1 MKQILL
7 MIAVVACGALLV
19 LMLRGSEKSEESP
32 LATPE
37 PTDVVQ
43 VSSNAPPETPAP
55 SPATTGASSKALLNE
70 LVMRDG
76 LVYLK
81 GDTAPYTGELKL
93 VDPHTGK
100 LKFLLNYKN
109 GRRHGRFEEWFNRTQ
124 RRAVAEWQ
132 DGKITSATSWK
143 LDGTEGS
150 RVVNGSGTLMLFRPD
165 GTRESEKTY
174 RNGVQVPGAL
184 STPAPSSS
192 SPPVKDAAGLYV
204 HHQSGKPFHGQF
216 DYIKEGCRYKGR
228 ISDGQRDGLF
238 RVWYTGG
245 APLMEADYSK
255 GKING
260 RFVEWYPN
268 GERMVDAIFQRGR
281 MVRATSWKLGGKVAS
296 ELPKGTGT
304 LVLFYPNGDPRRE
317 SVYEQGVKVVRKLK

>member
-1 MKQILL
+1 MCSAVKISKQEGKIKMNRTLQL
-7 MIAVVACGALLV
+7 MVLAAALCAGCESTPSNPS
-19 LMLRGSEKSEESP
+19 GSLS
-32 LATPE
+32 
-37 PTDVVQ
+37 
-43 VSSNAPPETPAP
+43 
-55 SPATTGASSKALLNE
+55 E

-81 GDTAPYTGELKL
+81 GDTVPYTGENIMT
-93 VDPHTGK
+93 DPGTGRK
-100 LKFLLNYKN
+100 MVLSFKN
-109 GRRHGRFEEWFNRTQ
+109 GRKHGRFEEWYNPTQ

-132 DGKITSATSWK
+132 DGKIISGTTWK
-143 LDGTEGS
+143 IDGTEGS
-150 RVVNGSGTLMLFRPD
+150 RVVNGTGTLILFRPD

-174 RNGVQVPGAL
+174 RNGVQVPGA
-184 STPAPSSS
+184 SGANS
-192 SPPVKDAAGLYV
+192 SPQPSTSFPVKQVSGLY
-204 HHQSGKPFHGQF
+204 HNPSTGKPFHGTYDF
-216 DYIKEGCRYKGR
+216 FVDGIRHKGR
-228 ISDGQRDGLF
+228 MTEGNRDGLI
-238 RVWYTGG
+238 RSWYTGG

-296 ELPKGTGT
+296 KLPKGTGT

-317 SVYEQGVKVVRKLK
+317 SVYNQGVKVTRHVQ